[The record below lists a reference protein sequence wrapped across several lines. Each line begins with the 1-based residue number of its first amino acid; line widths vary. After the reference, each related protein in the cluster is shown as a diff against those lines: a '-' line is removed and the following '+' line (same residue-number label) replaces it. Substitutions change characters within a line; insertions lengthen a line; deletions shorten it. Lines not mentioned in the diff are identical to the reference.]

1 MCSAQQRD
9 RPDSCIWC
17 SRPAYYSVPRLLFA
31 LFYYFSTIIL
41 SIILII
47 SKDVTVIWV
56 SIHCI
61 NEPLWQERKQDIM
74 IRRQPRSICPV
85 PWRMRLRM
93 PCSIG
98 SLDVFQPAHDWTK
111 RIAQCSDRLGDL
123 GGESAR
129 WSCHTWIDL
138 SEQSTVIIDLSQA
151 VRKNNEHNDN
161 NHE

>member
-17 SRPAYYSVPRLLFA
+17 WKPGNCSVPRLLFA
-31 LFYYFSTIIL
+31 LFYYYYSIIL

-47 SKDVTVIWV
+47 SKDETVIWV

-61 NEPLWQERKQDIM
+61 NEPLWQERKQDII
-74 IRRQPRSICPV
+74 IRRQPRSMCPV

-111 RIAQCSDRLGDL
+111 LIAQSFDRLGDL

-138 SEQSTVIIDLSQA
+138 SEQSTCQ
-151 VRKNNEHNDN
+151 KE
-161 NHE
+161 

>member
-17 SRPAYYSVPRLLFA
+17 WKPANCSVPRLLFA
-31 LFYYFSTIIL
+31 LFYYYSTIIL

-47 SKDVTVIWV
+47 SKDEAVIWV

-61 NEPLWQERKQDIM
+61 NEPLWQERKQDII
-74 IRRQPRSICPV
+74 IRRQPRSMCPV

-111 RIAQCSDRLGDL
+111 LIAQSFDRLGDL

-138 SEQSTVIIDLSQA
+138 SEQLTCQ
-151 VRKNNEHNDN
+151 KG
-161 NHE
+161 